1 MSNLFLQAFLGGML
15 IGLGAILLMLLNGR
29 IAGISGILNGAFSS
43 ISTGSFSNF
52 GPFLSHGWWRWAFLL
67 GLVLAPFVASI
78 AGYQLPTSLP
88 TDNMTLM
95 IAGLIV
101 GVGTQIGSGCTSGHG
116 ICGIGRLSK
125 RSIVATMI
133 FMLSA
138 IITVAITH
146 FF

>member
-1 MSNLFLQAFLGGML
+1 MNELFVEAFIGGML

-29 IAGISGILNGAFSS
+29 IAGISGIVNGALSS
-43 ISTGSFSNF
+43 FFTKPALAQS
-52 GPFLSHGWWRWAFLL
+52 WWRWAFIG
-67 GLVLAPFVASI
+67 GLVMAPFIASI
-78 AGYQLPTSLP
+78 AGYQLPQSLP
-88 TDNMTLM
+88 VDITTLS

-101 GVGTQIGSGCTSGHG
+101 GVGTQIGAGCTSGHG

-138 IITVAITH
+138 IITVALVR
-146 FF
+146 FV